1 MEWWIVSR
9 WYMGS
14 RLQYNDLFG
23 LNFFGPIFLPKFFW
37 NQHSFVSIFLD
48 INFLD
53 QKNFPNIFFNK
64 TTTTTTT
71 LMGFDTNEIKLMEGF
86 KNIQGWSSFLGM
98 HRQLAVLL
106 GLSLLSLTVWSYSTT
121 RIPDV
126 P

>member
-1 MEWWIVSR
+1 MQK
-9 WYMGS
+9 Y
-14 RLQYNDLFG
+14 F
-23 LNFFGPIFLPKFFW
+23 
-37 NQHSFVSIFLD
+37 SI
-48 INFLD
+48 
-53 QKNFPNIFFNK
+53 PFFNK

-98 HRQLAVLL
+98 HRQLAVLW